1 MEESSDTMRI
11 IDRLQHAWNAFV
23 GENKNNN
30 VNLGYSSTIRP
41 DRVTL
46 TRGNDRSIVT
56 SVYNK
61 ISLDCAAIDLRHVRL
76 DVDGRYVEDINS
88 KLNECLTLEANKDQH
103 TKAFF
108 HDVYMSLFDEGN
120 IAIVP
125 IDTVTNKDLL
135 TAYDIETM
143 RTGRIVN
150 WFPDHVTVEVY
161 NDRLGNQRTIN
172 YA

>member
-88 KLNECLTLEANKDQH
+88 KLNECLTLEANKPKPP
-103 TKAFF
+103 KA
-108 HDVYMSLFDEGN
+108 
-120 IAIVP
+120 II
-125 IDTVTNKDLL
+125 
-135 TAYDIETM
+135 
-143 RTGRIVN
+143 
-150 WFPDHVTVEVY
+150 
-161 NDRLGNQRTIN
+161 
-172 YA
+172 